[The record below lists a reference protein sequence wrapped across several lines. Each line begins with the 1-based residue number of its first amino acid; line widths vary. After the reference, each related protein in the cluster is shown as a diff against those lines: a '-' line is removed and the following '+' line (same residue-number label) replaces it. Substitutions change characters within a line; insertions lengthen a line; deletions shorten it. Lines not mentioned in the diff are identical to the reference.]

1 MYRIRQREQIVPNF
15 HIMEFGVPWSV
26 NKIKPGQFV
35 IVMSDEKAERIPF
48 TISDWDAEKNSVTII
63 FMETGWSTKRL
74 AKLNAADELSHV
86 AGPLGMPSKIEK
98 HGHVVLAGGCYG
110 IGGIYPIA
118 RAMKE
123 AGNKV
128 TCMIEGRDEIM
139 LYWRDKLRN
148 VCDELLLAT
157 SDGSFEID
165 GQQSF
170 HGHGWGILQKLS
182 EDGRKVD
189 LVHAVGCTFM
199 MYMFAQI
206 TRKLEIPCV
215 VALNPIML
223 DGTGMCGC
231 CRVSVAGK
239 TKFAC
244 VDGPEFDAHQIDWQ
258 ELFHRKSVYADEEV
272 DSYKSTPS
280 I

>member
-15 HIMEFGVPWSV
+15 HIMEFEVPWSV

-139 LYWRDKLRN
+139 LYWRDKLR
-148 VCDELLLAT
+148 
-157 SDGSFEID
+157 
-165 GQQSF
+165 
-170 HGHGWGILQKLS
+170 
-182 EDGRKVD
+182 
-189 LVHAVGCTFM
+189 
-199 MYMFAQI
+199 
-206 TRKLEIPCV
+206 
-215 VALNPIML
+215 
-223 DGTGMCGC
+223 
-231 CRVSVAGK
+231 
-239 TKFAC
+239 
-244 VDGPEFDAHQIDWQ
+244 
-258 ELFHRKSVYADEEV
+258 
-272 DSYKSTPS
+272 
-280 I
+280 